1 MKAKMQD
8 MVESLCKYDFKKK
21 ALESIISSEPECD
34 QAFIFHTVN
43 GVNTGEGFGTI
54 KNDIS
59 NKASNNVELRKIMRY
74 ILYFSI
80 NGPEF
85 YRFYYG
91 NGMMES
97 EISLVENVEKI
108 NELLKNDDVTCRE
121 ALDKVAGA
129 YNVTISQE
137 FGEENIEKFNGTI
150 VVSED
155 RKTFVGV
162 GFDGKKYLS
171 GNFLD
176 GGNFLFKVYEK
187 GKEIIEYSGRKSY
200 NEGAGLESGDKGV
213 LFSFNPILD
222 FGRHDY
228 LQIKKR
234 LERARSGNKRNDRIS
249 PKYLKKTFNEESV

>member
-1 MKAKMQD
+1 MKAKTQD
-8 MVESLCKYDFKKK
+8 MVKSLCKYDFKKK
-21 ALESIISSEPECD
+21 ALKSIISSEPECD
-34 QAFIFHTVN
+34 QDFILRTVN
-43 GVNTGEGFGTI
+43 GVNTGEGFGMI
-54 KNDIS
+54 ENDINS
-59 NKASNNVELRKIMRY
+59 RFDKPEIKKVIRY
-74 ILYFSI
+74 ILFFST

-85 YRFYYG
+85 YRFCYG

-97 EISLVENVEKI
+97 EISLVENVKKI
-108 NELLKNDDVTCRE
+108 NELLKNDDVTYRE

-129 YNVTISQE
+129 YNVTISQK

-155 RKTFVGV
+155 RESFVGV

-187 GKEIIEYSGRKSY
+187 GKESIEYSGRKSY
-200 NEGAGLESGDKGV
+200 CKVKGFESGSEEV
-213 LFSFNPILD
+213 LFSFNPILE
-222 FGRHDY
+222 FGRSDY

-249 PKYLKKTFNEESV
+249 PKYLKKTFNEEGA